1 MTLEI
6 ALLHEG
12 CPDIEKAVRG
22 PLSAFN
28 EQLFG
33 PAGSQALQIA
43 IRDESGAVLGGLVGR
58 TWYGFLY
65 TQLLFVPEEAR
76 GQGLGPRLLAM
87 AEDEARQRGC
97 KGAYIDTLNIAAR
110 KVYEKCGYKAVG
122 HMPGM
127 GPGGMTWLAKAL

>member
-6 ALLHEG
+6 AFLTEADA
-12 CPDIEKAVRG
+12 DIEKAVRG
-22 PLSAFN
+22 PLAAFN
-28 EQLFG
+28 EKLFG
-33 PAGSQALQIA
+33 PAGSQGVQIA
-43 IRDESGAVLGGLVGR
+43 IRDEEGTVLGGLVGR

-87 AEDEARQRGC
+87 AEDEARRRGC

-110 KVYEKCGYKAVG
+110 KVYETCGYKAVG

-127 GPGGMTWLAKAL
+127 GPDGMTWLAKEL